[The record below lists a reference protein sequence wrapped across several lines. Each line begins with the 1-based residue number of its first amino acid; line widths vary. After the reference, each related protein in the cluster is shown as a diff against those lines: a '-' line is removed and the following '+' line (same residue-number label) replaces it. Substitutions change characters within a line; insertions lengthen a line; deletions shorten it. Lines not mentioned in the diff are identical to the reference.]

1 MKSLSSHIKHI
12 TEIQNADY
20 YFTLSE
26 EEQRNFDKSTFF
38 IWERLGLCMELIPI
52 IDKYKTALNGIKGNK
67 LYTALIEIIPKGEYE
82 FKQLKR
88 VKKIVYDSEFVDL
101 VKKEFSCSDKIAKE
115 YIDIYVALGDDLKI
129 YNDLKNKYGQQNS
142 NHN

>member
-82 FKQLKR
+82 FKQLKKG
-88 VKKIVYDSEFVDL
+88 KKIVYDSEFVDL

-115 YIDIYVALGDDLKI
+115 YIDIYVALGKDLRI
-129 YNDLKNKYGQQNS
+129 YNDLKNKYGQQNI
-142 NHN
+142 NYN